1 MFSPVPEVNNINSHH
16 QNKVKKFKREH
27 ILTRIS
33 ELYLRGW
40 IQADIAK
47 DVGISANTVSRLL
60 AEVRKRWLVNQVNNF
75 ELRKSMELERIDRLE
90 REYWEAWDKSKK
102 GQNKIINTRL
112 KRTTMR
118 GDSTEETDGQEFL
131 DTPGDPRFLEGIQK
145 CIALRTRILGL
156 EEATKIEHSGTINVN
171 NFQMDNRERLTDT
184 QKLNGVMAF
193 LESMEVKEVE
203 APYEPVFADSE
214 IIEADNLQTIAGE
227 QIS

>member
-1 MFSPVPEVNNINSHH
+1 MFSPESVHKNAHH
-16 QNKVKKFKREH
+16 ENKVKKFKKEH
-27 ILTRIS
+27 ALTRIS

-47 DVGISANTVSRLL
+47 DIGISANTVSKLL

-75 ELRKSMELERIDRLE
+75 ELRKSMELERIDKLE
-90 REYWEAWDKSKK
+90 REYWDAWDKSKK
-102 GQNKIINTRL
+102 GQNKIISTRL
-112 KRTTMR
+112 NRTTMR
-118 GDSTEETDGQEFL
+118 GDSTEVTEGQEFL

-156 EEATKIEHSGTINVN
+156 EEATKIEHSGTISVN
-171 NFQMDNRERLTDT
+171 NYHMDNRERLTDT

-203 APYEPVFADSE
+203 APYEPIFADTE
-214 IIEADNLQTIAGE
+214 VIEASNLQTIAGE
-227 QIS
+227 